1 MSSDFSGSSPLARGL
16 RSVDRVARH
25 EVRIIPARAGFT
37 SYADSCTASITDHPR
52 SRGVYRHAEV
62 HHRRVEG
69 SSPLARGLH
78 RPELD
83 RVPVGRIIPARAGFT
98 AIIAGTGVLLGD
110 HPRSRGVYR
119 AVAEC
124 AVWTDGSSPLARG
137 LRTEEYNRRSGRR
150 IIPARAGFTPV
161 RIPTSFTDAD
171 HPRSRGVY
179 FPEQVGCVAAVGSS
193 PLARGLHSMKSGAHV
208 KARIIPARAG
218 FTALIALAFC
228 WDKDH
233 PRSRGVYSF
242 SHLSDR
248 HRQGSSPLARGL
260 PNPDHGVLT
269 LAGII
274 PARAGFTDATTPIQ
288 FTVPD
293 HPRSRGV
300 YSLGALQTP
309 APQGSSP
316 LARGLRRRFP
326 PSSSWPRI
334 IPARAGF
341 TVLSRCPLQRRGDH
355 PRSRGVYGS
364 TMM

>member
-1 MSSDFSGSSPLARGL
+1 M
-16 RSVDRVARH
+16 DRVARH

-179 FPEQVGCVAAVGSS
+179 LFSFHSHPVKRGSS
-193 PLARGLHSMKSGAHV
+193 PLARGL
-208 KARIIPARAG
+208 
-218 FTALIALAFC
+218 L
-228 WDKDH
+228 
-233 PRSRGVYSF
+233 
-242 SHLSDR
+242 DR
-248 HRQGSSPLARGL
+248 KLPL
-260 PNPDHGVLT
+260 PQQI
-269 LAGII
+269 GII
-274 PARAGFTDATTPIQ
+274 PARAGFTFQ
-288 FTVPD
+288 SKSGVWLRSD

-300 YSLGALQTP
+300 Y
-309 APQGSSP
+309 
-316 LARGLRRRFP
+316 
-326 PSSSWPRI
+326 
-334 IPARAGF
+334 
-341 TVLSRCPLQRRGDH
+341 TV
-355 PRSRGVYGS
+355 
-364 TMM
+364 